1 MGDRGIEMIQAQ
13 GDENLSEGNLRG
25 DREERRVDVDFPGG
39 PVAETPDSQC
49 RGPGFDPWSETWI
62 PYTVT
67 KNSRAVTKKIADPA
81 CCRQDKAQPNK

>member
-1 MGDRGIEMIQAQ
+1 M
-13 GDENLSEGNLRG
+13 
-25 DREERRVDVDFPGG
+25 DFPGG
-39 PVAETPDSQC
+39 PVAETPGSQC

-81 CCRQDKAQPNK
+81 CCSQDQAQPNK